1 MSESTTQT
9 AEGFPAE
16 LIEKTIDKLAELE
29 SESEDLSIY
38 RVPNKLREVKADAYN
53 PRVVSIGPFHRGH
66 SDLAAMEKHKSLYML
81 HFLQYTRTPQE
92 TEKYLK
98 DCIKALY
105 DLDKQVR
112 WCYAEEIKDV
122 DVTEVMLLDGCFIL
136 ELFLRYDQH
145 GLNMKLKGKVDPIF
159 NNAWMI
165 PALRQDLALLE
176 NQIPFIVL
184 QKLYK
189 IIRPNVVNHY
199 TPPNSVT
206 SLALKF
212 FQPMN
217 NKASAREDRDT
228 DCNHLLD
235 LIHKFY
241 FLPSLEPIV
250 TNYHQVQSGGNDQL
264 SINLTIEM
272 APQNQIVSTVRTT
285 SLPISRPNMIPAS
298 SASNIDKGF
307 KGFSHGA
314 SKLLES
320 GVQFEEG
327 STQDHLLNITFNKGV
342 IKIPPVSTDETTDS
356 LFRNLIAF
364 EQCHLRSSSH
374 QITSYAILMK
384 SLICS
389 EKDIELL
396 QERKILNP
404 SWVGDQYLID
414 FKTILDHVHPKD
426 FCFGKL
432 CEDANA
438 YSKSWFHWHKHK
450 VFWMVQFRRQIRSL
464 CSTYFSSPWSI
475 IAFLA
480 AAAIFGLTA
489 TQTHYAIHPR

>member
-1 MSESTTQT
+1 
-9 AEGFPAE
+9 
-16 LIEKTIDKLAELE
+16 
-29 SESEDLSIY
+29 
-38 RVPNKLREVKADAYN
+38 
-53 PRVVSIGPFHRGH
+53 
-66 SDLAAMEKHKSLYML
+66 MEKHKSLYML
-81 HFLQYTRTPQE
+81 HVLQYTKTRQE
-92 TEKYLK
+92 THDCLK

-105 DLDKQVR
+105 DLDIQVR
-112 WCYAEEIKDV
+112 RCYEEIKPV
-122 DVTEVMLLDGCFIL
+122 DNPLTEVMLLDGCFIL

-145 GLNMKLKGKVDPIF
+145 CLNMKQKYKVDPIF

-184 QKLYK
+184 KKLYQ

-217 NKASAREDRDT
+217 NKASVREDRDT

-241 FLPSLEPIV
+241 FLPSLESIV
-250 TNYHQVQSGGNDQL
+250 TNYHQVQNGGNGHL
-264 SINLTIEM
+264 SINLTIDM

-298 SASNIDKGF
+298 SASYID

-342 IKIPPVSTDETTDS
+342 IKIPPVFTDETTDS

-364 EQCHLRSSSH
+364 EQCHLMSSSH

-384 SLICS
+384 SLIRS
-389 EKDIELL
+389 KEDIKLL
-396 QERKILNP
+396 QKRKILNP

-414 FKTILDHVHPKD
+414 FETILDHVHPKD

-438 YSKSWFHWHKHK
+438 YGKSWFHWHKHK

>member
-1 MSESTTQT
+1 MSESTAQT
-9 AEGFPAE
+9 AEDFTAE
-16 LIEKTIDKLAELE
+16 LIEKTIDKLAVVK

-53 PRVVSIGPFHRGH
+53 PRVVSIGPFHRGYL
-66 SDLAAMEKHKSLYML
+66 DLAAMEKHKWLYML
-81 HFLQYTRTPQE
+81 HFLQYTETTQE
-92 TEKYLK
+92 TEKCLK
-98 DCIKALY
+98 DCTNAIY

-112 WCYAEEIKDV
+112 RCYAEEIKHV

-145 GLNMKLKGKVDPIF
+145 CLNMKLKGKVDPIF

-184 QKLYK
+184 KKLYQ
-189 IIRPNVVNHY
+189 IIRPKVVNHY

-217 NKASAREDRDT
+217 NKASVREDRDT

-241 FLPSLEPIV
+241 FLSNLEPIV
-250 TNYHQVQSGGNDQL
+250 TNYHQVQSGGIGHL

-272 APQNQIVSTVRTT
+272 APQNQIVSTVQTT

-307 KGFSHGA
+307 SHGA

-320 GVQFEEG
+320 GVEFRQG
-327 STQDHLLNITFNKGV
+327 STQDHLLNITFDKGV
-342 IKIPPVSTDETTDS
+342 IEIPPVFTDETTDS

-364 EQCHLRSSSH
+364 EQCHLGSSSH

-384 SLICS
+384 SLIRS
-389 EKDIELL
+389 KEDIKLL
-396 QERKILNP
+396 QKRNILNP

-414 FKTILDHVHPKD
+414 FETILDHVHPTD

-432 CEDANA
+432 CEESNA
-438 YSKSWFHWHKHK
+438 YSKSWFHWQKHK
-450 VFWMVQFRRQIRSL
+450 VFWMVQFRRHIRSL